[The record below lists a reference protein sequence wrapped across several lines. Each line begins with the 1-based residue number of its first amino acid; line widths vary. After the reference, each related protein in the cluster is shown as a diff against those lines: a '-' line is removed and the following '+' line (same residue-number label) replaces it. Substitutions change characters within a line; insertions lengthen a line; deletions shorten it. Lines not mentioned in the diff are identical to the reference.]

1 MTGEAGRTGEASR
14 VVDGGQRASVQATD
28 VSGQRSEDAESSK
41 NGRCGKCAF
50 FFKKKKKKKRLIRQL
65 ERADYAELKTRPFQ

>member
-1 MTGEAGRTGEASR
+1 M
-14 VVDGGQRASVQATD
+14 VDGGQRASVQATD

-50 FFKKKKKKKRLIRQL
+50 FLKKKQKNGS
-65 ERADYAELKTRPFQ
+65 FVS

>member
-50 FFKKKKKKKRLIRQL
+50 FLKKKKKKKKKKAHSSVR
-65 ERADYAELKTRPFQ
+65 KS

>member
-41 NGRCGKCAF
+41 NGTCGKCAF
-50 FFKKKKKKKRLIRQL
+50 CWKKRLICQL